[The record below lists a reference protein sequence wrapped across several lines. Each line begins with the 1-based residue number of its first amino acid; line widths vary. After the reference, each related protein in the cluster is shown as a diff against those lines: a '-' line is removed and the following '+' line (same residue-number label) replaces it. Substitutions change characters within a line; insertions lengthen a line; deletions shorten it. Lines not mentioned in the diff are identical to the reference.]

1 MIASL
6 YDDEGIFSRGNSIT
20 SNGIARISVET
31 IANRSTSKD
40 FSTINSGKTESQ
52 EKLSGF
58 FPSFRVQVRNC
69 DLANFLPELH
79 SPVHSPELN
88 TLQRHMQL
96 ALLCQKSEEKVEIE
110 ILILTPTL
118 HFHFASWYLLFLSEN
133 FISLAPS
140 SCSLS
145 VISFMLPVC
154 CTLVRRKIFSRNDEW
169 KPRFYVLQSTDY
181 LSIRKVFHFLSSH

>member
-31 IANRSTSKD
+31 IANRLTSKD
-40 FSTINSGKTESQ
+40 FSTINSRKNESQ

-58 FPSFRVQVRNC
+58 FSFLRVQIRNC
-69 DLANFLPELH
+69 DLANFLPELD
-79 SPVHSPELN
+79 SPVHSPELD

-118 HFHFASWYLLFLSEN
+118 HFHFASWYLLFYRK
-133 FISLAPS
+133 IS
-140 SCSLS
+140 SLS
-145 VISFMLPVC
+145 PLPAVLCQLFPLCWQFVALSFAVKYFQGTTNEKPVFMSFNQQI
-154 CTLVRRKIFSRNDEW
+154 IF
-169 KPRFYVLQSTDY
+169 P
-181 LSIRKVFHFLSSH
+181 